1 MKKVLIRGGNAVFTE
16 QTRIC
21 DILVEGDRIA
31 KIAEHIEDKKAEIID
46 AAGLYVF
53 PALIDMHVHL
63 REPGFEY
70 KEDIASGSAAAVRG
84 GFSQVCCMPNTSPV
98 CDNAAIVRYI
108 VERSKEVNL
117 AKVRPIGSI
126 TVGEK
131 GEQLAEIGK
140 MKEAGAVALSDD
152 GRPVSNAKI
161 MRLAIEYASDFNLLC
176 LSHCEDKDLVDGG
189 VVNEGYNSTLAG
201 LKGIPRAAEEVM
213 IAREII
219 LAETLGRA
227 VHICHVSTK
236 GGVQIIREA
245 KARGVRV
252 TAETCPHYFT
262 LTDDVITSFDANTK
276 VNPPIR
282 EAEDLAAIRE
292 GLRDGT
298 LDCIVTDHA
307 PHHADE
313 KNVEYNLAAFGISGI
328 ETSFA
333 LSYTNLVKTGVLSLG
348 QLAERLSAAPA
359 RILHLEGGALEEGG
373 AADIMIAD
381 LDKKYAIDP
390 AKFVSKG
397 KNTPFGGAEVY
408 GEVRCTIVDGDVK
421 YRA

>member
-1 MKKVLIRGGNAVFTE
+1 MKKILIRGGTAVFTE
-16 QTRIC
+16 QTKNC
-21 DILVEGDRIA
+21 DILIEGNRIA
-31 KIAEHIEDKKAEIID
+31 KIAERIDDEKAEIID
-46 AAGLYVF
+46 AAGLHVF

-140 MKEAGAVALSDD
+140 MKEAGAVAVSDD
-152 GRPVSNAKI
+152 GRPVANAKI
-161 MRLAIEYASDFNLLC
+161 MRLAIEYASDFDLLC

-252 TAETCPHYFT
+252 TAETCPHYFS

-348 QLAERLSAAPA
+348 QLAERMSAAPA
-359 RILHLEGGALEEGG
+359 RILKLEGGALEEGG

-408 GEVRCTIVDGDVK
+408 GEVRYTLVDGDVK